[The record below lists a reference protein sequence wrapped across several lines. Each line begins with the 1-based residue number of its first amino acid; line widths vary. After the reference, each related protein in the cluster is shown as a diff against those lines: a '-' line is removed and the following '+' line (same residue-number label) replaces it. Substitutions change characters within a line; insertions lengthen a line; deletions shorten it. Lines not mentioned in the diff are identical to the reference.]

1 MANEQ
6 ETKEEHKVNSEDRE
20 GNLGHKPR
28 IKPIIE
34 AADSLSLGISMV
46 VAVVMGVGIG
56 YLLRSMTGVA
66 WLFWI
71 GVAIGIAAAI
81 SNVYKAYSKQYKAYE
96 ELAKEPRY
104 AIKKKLN
111 EKDKKQEKK
120 QEEDD
125 DEDSFWEDDYGEE
138 KNY

>member
-1 MANEQ
+1 MAEN
-6 ETKEEHKVNSEDRE
+6 ETKEEKAP
-20 GNLGHKPR
+20 K

-46 VAVVMGVGIG
+46 VAVLMGVGIG
-56 YLLRSMTGVA
+56 YLLRRWTDIG
-66 WLFWI
+66 WLFWV

-81 SNVYKAYSKQYKAYE
+81 LNIYKAYSKQYKMFE

-104 AIKKKLN
+104 AAKKYLK
-111 EKDKKQEKK
+111 
-120 QEEDD
+120 D
-125 DEDSFWEDDYGEE
+125 DEDEDSSE